1 MPNDP
6 ALVPEAY
13 VRECAAVCWMRLAD
27 ADVTSTRP
35 AEELRAVLHLM
46 ATQAVGEGL
55 RAWTLALW
63 GLAHDPLNQ
72 RALVR
77 LGAIPVVNARISEVR
92 TAVVDTV
99 RSLAT
104 NETAANM
111 DLQMSILV
119 RGGPV
124 AGCVDRHTRGR
135 MAGVGGGARDRLR
148 AHMVA
153 WLACVL
159 WRRSASVGVAV
170 APVRNPSTVCVCV
183 VGPGRQGA
191 RGSQRSPA
199 GAGVPG
205 GTAVAAGM
213 QRVSQQPRCGT

>member
-35 AEELRAVLHLM
+35 PEELRAVLHLM

-63 GLAHDPLNQ
+63 GLAHDPINQ
-72 RALVR
+72 RSLVR

-92 TAVVDTV
+92 AMVVETV

-104 NETAANM
+104 KETAASM
-111 DLQMSILV
+111 DMQMSILV
-119 RGGPV
+119 RPRTHPSPPAGVVAQAMV
-124 AGCVDRHTRGR
+124 AGRASRTHT
-135 MAGVGGGARDRLR
+135 AL
-148 AHMVA
+148 
-153 WLACVL
+153 
-159 WRRSASVGVAV
+159 
-170 APVRNPSTVCVCV
+170 PP
-183 VGPGRQGA
+183 
-191 RGSQRSPA
+191 
-199 GAGVPG
+199 
-205 GTAVAAGM
+205 TAVAHAK
-213 QRVSQQPRCGT
+213 RNLHQQQLRPAAHAVPE